1 MLYSKYA
8 DITVSFVIHDVV
20 MLMVRI
26 VPPLTV
32 RNTVTTIL
40 IPVIPFALLG
50 HIVSMVGCGP
60 ADAIFAGVRGTIAP
74 AGVAVD

>member
-26 VPPLTV
+26 VPTLTV
-32 RNTVTTIL
+32 RNTVTAVL

-50 HIVSMVGCGP
+50 YIVSMVGCGP
-60 ADAIFAGVRGTIAP
+60 ANAIFAGVRRTIAP
-74 AGVAVD
+74 TGVALN